1 MPMSLAQIVN
11 GLIIIALT
19 IVSGLADAQGA
30 IHAAKIWQEGHL
42 VWDELGKSALGF
54 GVGIFVYWIV
64 IRFMKEVGI
73 VAPEVQAVLWFG
85 VMMIGVALFNG
96 AFFRWQRLE
105 QVVAIAVLVGIGWLS
120 FRTGA

>member
-1 MPMSLAQIVN
+1 MLMSLAQIGQAV
-11 GLIIIALT
+11 LIIALT
-19 IVSGLADAQGA
+19 IVSGLSDAQGA
-30 IHAAKIWQEGHL
+30 IHAAKIWQDGNL

-54 GVGIFVYWIV
+54 GIGIFVYWIV
-64 IRFMKEVGI
+64 IRFMKELGI

-105 QVVAIAVLVGIGWLS
+105 QVIAVVVLLGIGWLS